1 MELFQSIVYL
11 LLIGVASHFIGQA
24 LPRHWFDPGSK
35 SFRMHP
41 WEESGNFYRKIH
53 IRKWKDKLPD
63 ASKVMPDM
71 YRKEISGP
79 PSEENLQCLIAE
91 SCVAEF
97 IHKLLILLSLGVV
110 KIWSGKN
117 GWFFW
122 FLCALGNLP
131 FILIQ
136 RFNRPRLQAA
146 LSRMQAKDA
155 EKITQKA
162 VP

>member
-1 MELFQSIVYL
+1 MELFQSVVYL
-11 LLIGVASHFIGQA
+11 FLIGVAAHFIGQA
-24 LPRHWFDPGSK
+24 LPRHWFDPNSK
-35 SFRMHP
+35 SFQMHP
-41 WEESGNFYRKIH
+41 WEKSGNFYRKIR

-71 YRKEISGP
+71 YRKEISVP

-110 KIWSGKN
+110 KIWTGKN
-117 GWFFW
+117 GWLFW

-146 LSRMQAKDA
+146 LSRMQSKGTN
-155 EKITQKA
+155 KTTPKGI
-162 VP
+162 

>member
-1 MELFQSIVYL
+1 MELFQSVVYL
-11 LLIGVASHFIGQA
+11 FLIGVAAHFIGQA
-24 LPRHWFDPGSK
+24 LPRNWFDPEGI

-41 WEESGNFYRKIH
+41 WEENGDFYRKIH

-63 ASKVMPDM
+63 ASRVMPDM

-79 PSEENLQCLIAE
+79 PSEESLRRLIEE

-110 KIWSGKN
+110 KIWAGKN
-117 GWFFW
+117 GWFCW
-122 FLCALGNLP
+122 LLCVLGNLP

-146 LSRMQAKDA
+146 LSRMQSKGTN
-155 EKITQKA
+155 KTTPKGI
-162 VP
+162 